1 MPKVDPK
8 KNTRV
13 TFAIAADEPVG
24 IVIAAFN
31 SRLSRIYQWDLS
43 TDTFTPGQFLKGR
56 ATVETISD
64 DGRLFAYRADAYHKI
79 EQSYSCISRTPF
91 FTALAF
97 FPHHSC
103 TYASIEFQ
111 IDGNILVV
119 SEQEDLPWVK
129 GYHLIHERIT
139 PGFPGKILRRASQ
152 EELDRIHQRHRERQT
167 WLSQSPTEDPRRNR
181 TLFVTGNKILTSTG
195 IPGERKLLA
204 EFLREPF
211 EAIEPPDWAHKW

>member
-1 MPKVDPK
+1 MMAGYLLIELMLI
-8 KNTRV
+8 TRSNNPIRV
-13 TFAIAADEPVG
+13 FPAHH
-24 IVIAAFN
+24 
-31 SRLSRIYQWDLS
+31 SLRHWLS
-43 TDTFTPGQFLKGR
+43 
-56 ATVETISD
+56 
-64 DGRLFAYRADAYHKI
+64 
-79 EQSYSCISRTPF
+79 
-91 FTALAF
+91 

-211 EAIEPPDWAHKW
+211 EAFEPPDWAHKW